1 MRYVF
6 AVTFFSFI
14 VILTSRLTDKICLE
28 ETDQE
33 VCESVHLQCG
43 VTVRVED
50 VCGNKKNVNC
60 VCPDD
65 MSCSL
70 ETLTCK

>member
-14 VILTSRLTDKICLE
+14 VILTTRLTDKICLE

-43 VTVRVED
+43 VSIHVED
-50 VCGNKKNVNC
+50 ACGNKKNVDC
-60 VCPDD
+60 MCPND